1 MLRGTRVADA
11 YVRITADGS
20 SINEDIADSFDG
32 VDYGKIGDER
42 GKEYADAL
50 KNRLNDFEVDTDAM
64 LDKVHGAFENDERIR
79 NAISKQLATA
89 FDEGRLEILFDRIG
103 KEAGISFGDGMDST
117 LRKTV
122 LSQLEPML
130 LNEFMRGGGEL
141 QSLITSR
148 DFGGGD
154 MDLTSYDMD
163 KIVNAVKAAKKKIEA
178 ERAKDAAERE
188 RTEKAYTKFLLDEQK
203 QRELAAKAESAMLI
217 RQARETA
224 EERAKYLR
232 DVTDLFDEQEANEQR
247 IANLKKYAALAEQ
260 TLGKIRLDPDFS
272 PARVRELQSRLRTL
286 MMEEDDFRIRL
297 SAEVGPGAIA
307 DLQSELDKRSVKI
320 EALLDDADFQKK
332 LNAMHE
338 TALRMDKQRNERL
351 ARMAE
356 QRARQMSRLD
366 QRAAR
371 AASLAERDALR
382 KQLNFA
388 GPIGKM
394 FGKGGRNNF
403 FNLVG
408 SAVGGLASI
417 LEAGTNAAIRFGAG
431 FSAGMAQAGQ
441 GASMMT
447 RLSGGLS
454 RGLTTMAGSTT
465 ALVVALPLA
474 AAGLVA
480 MLTAASALVSV
491 LGALAGLLTAVAS
504 TVASGVAGA
513 AIAGGAAFAAL
524 AATIGLVTLGFKNMS
539 VATRKAIKED
549 LGPVKTMVAGLG
561 EIVSRNMFADTSGWA
576 TNLKAALVGL
586 IPLAQNV
593 GIAMRTAIGTFTT
606 ALSGPGVQMFVA
618 MLSTQIVP
626 MMDNLALSAGAAL
639 NGLLAVFSGVLPYV
653 TSFTTTLSG
662 LAVQFATWSSSVR
675 GQNAIS
681 DFVARALTSL
691 QSLWGAVR
699 AVSGFISAVL
709 FSSSAQ
715 SAGGTIFDS
724 IADTFDRLKAKVND
738 GSLQKWFN
746 ESIDFGKKLWVAI
759 LGLSDAFIALYD
771 SGVLQIVGDIFEG
784 IGVIMDGLAP
794 VIDEIVRG
802 IGEDLTRSIGLLVG
816 SMKLAA
822 GPMGSFIDG
831 LTWIG
836 EKLGFI
842 DKNTNFGS
850 RLLSGGLGDIRAAFT
865 NGSASKGVRGSGGM
879 DLGGALSKWFNG
891 LGVKRPDARRSNW
904 LADIRRQMD
913 LNMSSIDELMSSGR
927 AAKAGK
933 KWAEAQKKTAKAYK
947 NPYKWWALSLIRD
960 SNSAAYQIGEAFR
973 TANTNV
979 NNALRDASRSI
990 DAKAVRSSM
999 KSLYDQMHS
1008 SAKQMMQSSQQTLNS
1023 AAQEL
1028 ANASSRPEAI
1038 RALRKVRKAQEEMR
1052 KSVFAAR
1059 RLNRLGRELRAQG
1072 ASSGRRVAA
1081 LLAGERVNN
1090 ATLADYAL
1098 ARARMAK
1105 RLESANKKLEA
1116 ATKLRTDYR
1125 KQVADSIKAYGAL
1138 TTAEARTIDGVQQ
1151 RLTAGDITK
1160 NLQERLAKIR
1170 AFNNNLRVLLSRGLS
1185 NAAYKQIVDAGV
1197 ENGSDYA
1204 RALVAGGTAAVQ
1216 QVNSLTSQINA
1227 AANSLGTQA
1236 SNRLYQAGVQVAAGL
1251 VAGLKSQSAQLDA
1264 AAISLGNRIARG
1276 IRKSLGINSPARVP
1290 MGDMDHVGDGVAVGL
1305 DRQGK
1310 KVASASERLS
1320 SLISFTPAQ
1329 AQAQANMRALA
1340 AATPVSGNSVTN
1352 DITVITPTKDP
1363 VAVAKETL
1371 NEMTGRFL

>member
-32 VDYGKIGDER
+32 IDYDRFGEKAGE
-42 GKEYADAL
+42 GL

-64 LDKVHGAFENDERIR
+64 LGKVHGAFENDERIR

-103 KEAGISFGDGMDST
+103 KEAGISFGDGMDRA

-148 DFGGGD
+148 DFGSGD

-163 KIVNAVKAAKKKIEA
+163 KIVNAVKVAKKKIEA
-178 ERAKDAAERE
+178 EREKDAAERE

-232 DVTDLFDEQEANEQR
+232 DLTDLFDEQEANEQR

-286 MMEEDDFRIRL
+286 MTEEDDFRIRL
-297 SAEVGPGAIA
+297 SAEVDPGAIA

-320 EALLDDADFQKK
+320 EALLDDANFQKK

-338 TALRMDKQRNERL
+338 TALRMDTQRNERL

-366 QRAAR
+366 QQAAR

-388 GPIGKM
+388 GSVGRM
-394 FGKGGRNNF
+394 FGKGARNNF

-441 GASMMT
+441 GASMMA

-480 MLTAASALVSV
+480 MLTVASALVSV

-504 TVASGVAGA
+504 TIASGLAGA

-539 VATRKAIKED
+539 IATRKAIKED

-586 IPLAQNV
+586 IPLAQTV

-618 MLSTQIVP
+618 TLSTQIVP

-699 AVSGFISAVL
+699 AVSGFIGAVL

-794 VIDEIVRG
+794 VIDGVVRG

-879 DLGGALSKWFNG
+879 DLGGSLSKWFNG
-891 LGVKRPDARRSNW
+891 LGVKRPDARGSNW

-933 KWAEAQKKTAKAYK
+933 KWAKAQKKAVKAVKEYK

-1008 SAKQMMQSSQQTLNS
+1008 SAKQMTQSSQQTLNS

-1028 ANASSRPEAI
+1028 ANANSRPEAI

-1059 RLNRLGRELRAQG
+1059 RLNSLGRELRAQG

-1081 LLAGERVNN
+1081 LLAGERINN

-1227 AANSLGTQA
+1227 AANSLGKQS

-1276 IRKSLGINSPARVP
+1276 IRNSLGINSPARVP
-1290 MGDMDHVGDGVAVGL
+1290 MGDMDHVGDGVAIGL

-1340 AATPVSGNSVTN
+1340 AMAPVSGNSVTN